1 MPIVTDFGPDV
12 QVYVTQF
19 AIQIFPRPAVCPH
32 CQACDTLIG
41 HGFYARHATD
51 GEHAC
56 RLWIK
61 RWYCTACQHTTS
73 LLPSFLLRFRHYLLS
88 VIQAVVVARFAAHA
102 SLSQVCASAATA
114 TGLPAVI
121 TSRDHTCVRW
131 CQSFKQQAARWW
143 AALQQTLAQHDP
155 HSPGLDPLGEAAG
168 PRDAPAALLHA
179 SINLLAWAQT
189 RWAAVR
195 SYGLSERLRFL
206 WHWGHGQGLGRL
218 V

>member
-1 MPIVTDFGPDV
+1 MAIVTDFGPDV

-19 AIQIFPRPAVCPH
+19 AIHIFPRPAVCPH

-41 HGFYARHATD
+41 HGFYRRHATD
-51 GEHAC
+51 GKHAC

-61 RWYCTACQHTTS
+61 RWYCKACQHTTS

-102 SLSQVCASAATA
+102 SLSQVCASAATT
-114 TGLPAVI
+114 TGLPAAC
-121 TSRDHTCVRW
+121 TCVRW
-131 CQSFKQQAARWW
+131 CQSFKQQAARWL
-143 AALQQTLAQHDP
+143 AAVQQTLAQHDP

-168 PRDAPAALLHA
+168 PRDVPGALLHA
-179 SINLLAWAQT
+179 SVNLLAWAQT
-189 RWAAVR
+189 RWAEVR

-218 V
+218 L